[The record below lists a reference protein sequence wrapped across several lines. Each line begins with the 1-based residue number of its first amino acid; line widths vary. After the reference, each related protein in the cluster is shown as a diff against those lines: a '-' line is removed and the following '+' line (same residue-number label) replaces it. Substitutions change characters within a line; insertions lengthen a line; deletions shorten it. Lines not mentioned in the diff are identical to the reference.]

1 MGIRIKPREIEV
13 PRDDPFKNDLL
24 KRKQSVEILTQLV
37 GSFEGPCV
45 LAINSSWGT
54 GKTTFLRIWA
64 QYLRKNKFPVV
75 EFNAWENDFV
85 EEPFIAL
92 SSKLTNKLDE
102 YTDKQFTEEKITA
115 IKNRVK
121 EISQFLLPVLVRLL
135 AGNILGPGSLAA
147 NEISQTLASYTESR
161 IAEYQKTQESIK
173 EFRCALQDMANT
185 LRKSKEHPL
194 VVFIDELD
202 RCRPSYAVEL
212 LEVAKHL
219 FTVDDMVFVL
229 AVNRTELAHSIR
241 SLYGNDFDAEG
252 YLRRFF
258 DVDIQLPDPKRRAFI
273 EAMLNSIQIDD
284 YLKRT
289 TDNQARRDGED
300 TGTLLLGFF
309 GTHDFS
315 LRTIAQAIH
324 RLGLVFASLR
334 SGPKSFLITT
344 VVALILRTANSNL
357 YYRFIRGEVSDLEVV
372 DEVFSLPSLKGLQS
386 EREGV
391 VFEAIII
398 LAAQEETL
406 SSLSISESMTSP
418 LLQRYRKP
426 VDVEDTEDTSFDQN
440 QKHAKE
446 VIGLV
451 ENLRN
456 DIYRG
461 WGLGFKSSVQ
471 RLELLSDELVDEQTE
486 GASSKS

>member
-24 KRKQSVEILTQLV
+24 ERKQSVEILTQLV

-45 LAINSSWGT
+45 LAINASWGT

-75 EFNAWENDFV
+75 EFNAWENDFA
-85 EEPFIAL
+85 EDPFIAL
-92 SSKLTNKLDE
+92 SSELTNKLDE
-102 YTDKQFTEEKITA
+102 YTDKQFTEEKIIA
-115 IKNRVK
+115 IKNKVK
-121 EISQFLLPVLVRLL
+121 EVSQFLLPVLVRLL
-135 AGNILGPGSLAA
+135 TGNILGPDSLATK
-147 NEISQTLASYTESR
+147 EISQALASYTEDR
-161 IAEYQKTQESIK
+161 LAEYQKTQESIK
-173 EFRCALQDMANT
+173 KFKCALQDMADT

-194 VVFIDELD
+194 IVFIDELD

-212 LEVAKHL
+212 LEIAKHL
-219 FTVDDMVFVL
+219 FTVDNIVFVL
-229 AVNRTELAHSIR
+229 AVNRAELAHSIR

-252 YLRRFF
+252 YLHRFF

-273 EAMLNSIQIDD
+273 KAMLNSIQIDD

-289 TDNQARRDGED
+289 ADNQARRDDEYI
-300 TGTLLLGFF
+300 GTLLLGFF

-334 SGPKSFLITT
+334 SDRKSFLVTA

-357 YYRFIRGEVSDLEVV
+357 YYRFIRGEASDLEVV
-372 DEVFSLPSLKGLQS
+372 DEVFNLPGIKSLQF
-386 EREGV
+386 EREGAL
-391 VFEAIII
+391 FEAIII

-406 SSLSISESMTSP
+406 SSLNISDPLDSP
-418 LLQRYRKP
+418 LLQRYRKLA
-426 VDVEDTEDTSFDQN
+426 DVQNTETTSLDQN
-440 QKHAKE
+440 QKHANK
-446 VIGLV
+446 VIELV
-451 ENLRN
+451 EDLGSK
-456 DIYRG
+456 IYGG
-461 WGLGFKSSVQ
+461 WSLGFKSSVQ
-471 RLELLSDELVDEQTE
+471 RLELLSDELIDKQTE
-486 GASSKS
+486 GALSKS